1 MTSTIAS
8 TIASTSI
15 QYISLGSNC
24 ALTYQ
29 LNKLGLRTNSYP
41 FDWYKIS
48 LWQLVCV
55 LTNIFNDFSESVKF
69 KKFSLVH
76 NLFDIPSN
84 KILDLD
90 SAIFTNKYNIQF
102 AHEFTVN
109 YELENFK
116 QKFKQRIE
124 RFCSVLTNSKTN
136 IFVRI
141 ETSSIKSNWEKQI
154 GKIKLGKSNW
164 EKQINIL
171 VGLLSGYSKN
181 FKLILIVCECS
192 DKEFVFGPNIHVIKF
207 DTFSPD

>member
-69 KKFSLVH
+69 KKFSPVH

-109 YELENFK
+109 YELEDFK
-116 QKFKQRIE
+116 QK
-124 RFCSVLTNSKTN
+124 LN
-136 IFVRI
+136 
-141 ETSSIKSNWEKQI
+141 
-154 GKIKLGKSNW
+154 
-164 EKQINIL
+164 
-171 VGLLSGYSKN
+171 
-181 FKLILIVCECS
+181 
-192 DKEFVFGPNIHVIKF
+192 KEFDDFVLY
-207 DTFSPD
+207 